1 MDNIGQS
8 RTVPGR
14 IVPFNRI
21 VERIRIVGRILL
33 TRNINSRIV
42 NYLADSNLI
51 QLSRDVDRLDNFGRS
66 TAIAGRFELLNRVSD
81 VISLLGRIILANDRT
96 NGIGNLVDDLSLNQI
111 SYVDSSYGLRRALT
125 NVERIALFNRILDK
139 IRSVGRILL
148 SYDRNNRIIN
158 LIINLR
164 LNQLSRDVDS
174 LSNCRKSITN

>member
-1 MDNIGQS
+1 MDNIEQS
-8 RTVPGR
+8 PTIAGR

-21 VERIRIVGRILL
+21 IERIRLLGRSLFV
-33 TRNINSRIV
+33 RNINSRIV
-42 NYLADSNLI
+42 NYLADINLV
-51 QLSRDVDRLDNFGRS
+51 QLSRDVEKLDNYGRS

-81 VISLLGRIILANDRT
+81 VISLLGRIILAGDRT
-96 NGIGNLVDDLSLNQI
+96 NGIGNLVDDLTLNQL
-111 SYVDSSYGLRRALT
+111 SDVDNLNNFRRALT